1 MAFFNLYVLRIH
13 IVLSIPWLTSPT
25 AFMIKLISTKIV
37 TYFVVGP
44 IIRYIGKFKKKIT
57 KRIEPSIVFFFMS
70 EFGSKYCKVY
80 FFYDFENVYP
90 SKVLVISS
98 ADTKIKSPITSS
110 SSSGSRGTC
119 AYNTFMKILIF
130 KILNG

>member
-44 IIRYIGKFKKKIT
+44 IIRYIGKIKKNNKKNRT
-57 KRIEPSIVFFFMS
+57 FDCFL
-70 EFGSKYCKVY
+70 
-80 FFYDFENVYP
+80 FYV
-90 SKVLVISS
+90 
-98 ADTKIKSPITSS
+98 
-110 SSSGSRGTC
+110 
-119 AYNTFMKILIF
+119 
-130 KILNG
+130 